1 MILARLAKSLRR
13 QDWTTFAIEF
23 VLVIAGVLV
32 ALEVDNWNQERVEAG
47 QFRQELQLLRAE
59 LAENRARLDYTIERS
74 EYEIRVLGAFQG
86 AFHGASIDG
95 NPIDPADYVFTLLTP
110 LPQLIREA
118 AVDRVLGSDHIL
130 AGHYESLRQHLED
143 WNRTFTGYLHVATD
157 VTQYR
162 NTVMLPLFTESHSQ
176 IAVAQR
182 TLEHYS
188 THRLVEGEGDP
199 LAALLS
205 DPRVE
210 NTVVFRLSMSA
221 NLLHHVRRL
230 DELSVAAMAEIDKLL
245 SEDS

>member
-13 QDWTTFAIEF
+13 QDWTTFVIEF
-23 VLVIAGVLV
+23 VLVITGVLV
-32 ALEVDNWNQERVEAG
+32 ALEVDNWNQERVEAR

-59 LAENRARLDYTIERS
+59 LAENRVRLEYTIEHS

-95 NPIDPADYVFTLLTP
+95 EPIDPADYAFTLLTP

-130 AGHYESLRQHLED
+130 AGPYEPLRQRLED
-143 WNRTFTGYLHVATD
+143 WNRTFTGYLQIAND
-157 VTQYR
+157 VSQYR

-176 IAVAQR
+176 VAVAQR
-182 TLEHYS
+182 TLEHFS
-188 THRLVEGEGDP
+188 THRLFEGEGYT

-210 NTVVFRLSMSA
+210 NAVVFRLSNSA

-230 DELSVAAMAEIDKLL
+230 DKLSVAAMAEIDELL
-245 SEDS
+245 GEDP